1 MRRREFISLLVGTAA
16 AWPLAARAQQR
27 RPARIGVLVLG
38 NPDPEPFLR
47 VFQDEL
53 RQLGHVAGRE
63 VVLEL
68 RSAGGNASL
77 LPRLAAELVQLNVD
91 AIVAYQIPSVQAAK
105 QATTTIPIIMA
116 PAGDPVGTGLVA
128 SLARPGGNI
137 TGLSAT
143 TAELAAKNL
152 EFLREMLPT
161 ARRVA
166 ILTNAGDPVTKSF
179 VDLIEVAA
187 RSAGIVL
194 TIFVIDAAEKF
205 APAFL
210 DMKRQQADA
219 VIVQPSLKHRVVV
232 ELALEHRLP
241 SLSPNRAFVEAGGLL
256 GYTAKIADLH
266 REAAAYVDKILKGR
280 KPADLPVMQPSR
292 FEFLINLKTAKA
304 LGLDVPPGLSARAD
318 EVIE

>member
-1 MRRREFISLLVGTAA
+1 VRRRELITLLASAA
-16 AWPLAARAQQR
+16 AWPLAAPAQQR
-27 RPARIGVLVLG
+27 RLARIGVLVLG

-47 VFQDEL
+47 VFQEAL
-53 RQLGHVAGRE
+53 RELGHIQGQDLAM
-63 VVLEL
+63 EL

-137 TGLSAT
+137 TGLSGT
-143 TAELAAKNL
+143 TAELAGKNL
-152 EFLREMLPT
+152 EFLREMLPS

-166 ILTNAGDPVTKSF
+166 VLTNAGDPVTKSF

-187 RSAGIVL
+187 RSAGIML
-194 TIFVIDAAEKF
+194 TISVIDAAEKF

-219 VIVQPSLKHRVVV
+219 VIVQPSLQHRVVV
-232 ELALEHRLP
+232 DLALEHRLP

-280 KPADLPVMQPSR
+280 KPADLPVMQPNS
-292 FEFLINLKTAKA
+292 FEFLINLKTAKT
-304 LGLDVPPGLSARAD
+304 LGLDVPPVLLARAD

>member
-1 MRRREFISLLVGTAA
+1 MRRRELITLLASAA
-16 AWPLAARAQQR
+16 AWPLAAPAQQR
-27 RPARIGVLVLG
+27 RLARIGVLVLG

-47 VFQDEL
+47 VFQEAL
-53 RQLGHVAGRE
+53 RELGHIQGQDLAM
-63 VVLEL
+63 EL

-137 TGLSAT
+137 TGLSGT
-143 TAELAAKNL
+143 TAELAGKNL
-152 EFLREMLPT
+152 EFLREMLPS

-166 ILTNAGDPVTKSF
+166 VLTNAGDPVTKSF

-187 RSAGIVL
+187 RSAGIML
-194 TIFVIDAAEKF
+194 TISVIDAAEKF

-219 VIVQPSLKHRVVV
+219 VIVQPSLQHRVVV
-232 ELALEHRLP
+232 DLALEHRLP

-256 GYTAKIADLH
+256 GYTTKIADLH

-280 KPADLPVMQPSR
+280 KPADLPVMQPNS
-292 FEFLINLKTAKA
+292 FEFLINLKTAKT
-304 LGLDVPPGLSARAD
+304 LGLDVPPMLLARAD

>member
-1 MRRREFISLLVGTAA
+1 MRRRELITLLASAA
-16 AWPLAARAQQR
+16 AWPLAAPAQQR
-27 RPARIGVLVLG
+27 RLARIGVLVLG

-47 VFQDEL
+47 VFQEAL
-53 RQLGHVAGRE
+53 RELGHIQGQDLAM
-63 VVLEL
+63 EL

-137 TGLSAT
+137 TGLSGT
-143 TAELAAKNL
+143 TAELAGKNL
-152 EFLREMLPT
+152 EFLREMLPS

-166 ILTNAGDPVTKSF
+166 VLTNAGDPVTKSF

-187 RSAGIVL
+187 RSAGIML
-194 TIFVIDAAEKF
+194 TISVIDAAEKF

-219 VIVQPSLKHRVVV
+219 VIVQPSLQHRVVV
-232 ELALEHRLP
+232 DLALEHRLP

-256 GYTAKIADLH
+256 GYPAKIADLH

-280 KPADLPVMQPSR
+280 KPADLPVMQPNS
-292 FEFLINLKTAKA
+292 FEFLINLKTAKT
-304 LGLDVPPGLSARAD
+304 LGLDVPPMLLARAD

>member
-1 MRRREFISLLVGTAA
+1 MRRRELITLLASAA
-16 AWPLAARAQQR
+16 AWPLAAPAQQR
-27 RPARIGVLVLG
+27 RLARIGVLVLG

-47 VFQDEL
+47 VFQEAL
-53 RQLGHVAGRE
+53 RELGHIQGQDLAM
-63 VVLEL
+63 EL

-137 TGLSAT
+137 TGLSGT
-143 TAELAAKNL
+143 TAELAGKNL
-152 EFLREMLPT
+152 EFLREMLPS

-166 ILTNAGDPVTKSF
+166 VLTNAGDPVTKSF

-187 RSAGIVL
+187 RSAGIML
-194 TIFVIDAAEKF
+194 TISVIDAAEKF

-219 VIVQPSLKHRVVV
+219 VIVQPSLQHRVVV
-232 ELALEHRLP
+232 DLALEHRLP

-280 KPADLPVMQPSR
+280 KPADLPVMQPNS

-304 LGLDVPPGLSARAD
+304 LGLDVPPVLLARAD

>member
-1 MRRREFISLLVGTAA
+1 MKRRAFITLLASAA

-47 VFQDEL
+47 VFQEAL
-53 RQLGHVAGRE
+53 RELGHIQGQDLAM
-63 VVLEL
+63 EL

-77 LPRLAAELVQLNVD
+77 LSHLAAELVRLNVD
-91 AIVAYQIPSVQAAK
+91 VIVAYQIPSVQAAK

-137 TGLSAT
+137 TGLSGT
-143 TAELAAKNL
+143 TAELAGKNL
-152 EFLREMLPT
+152 EFLREMLPS

-166 ILTNAGDPVTKSF
+166 VLTNAGDPVTKSF

-187 RSAGIVL
+187 RSAGIML
-194 TIFVIDAAEKF
+194 TISVIDAAEKF

-219 VIVQPSLKHRVVV
+219 VIVQPSLQHRVVV
-232 ELALEHRLP
+232 DLALEHRLP

-280 KPADLPVMQPSR
+280 KPADLPVMQPNS

-304 LGLDVPPGLSARAD
+304 LGVAVPPVLLARAD